1 MEEKSKG
8 ESSSEDGMSIFN
20 ESFNVEESEN
30 ENEKKD
36 SRDAQKDEN
45 NPSENDKIL
54 KCQEIF
60 LGKKRKVLTEEEKKE
75 RTKKIID
82 RYCKRNDEM
91 LKLLEKINS
100 NEITHKN
107 INRMMRLLAIDLSD
121 TKKLINKK
129 SMLHNQKKEIFQN
142 LLNFTFQEY
151 QYFWFKLT
159 NGKSKKGS
167 AQLIKSN
174 NISMAKQILKELQ
187 EKKIKFDNDNNNN
200 SNNNNGEEKN
210 EEKNNKDKD
219 NPEVKPKKERTVKEM
234 IQAADLRDIE
244 NKKLDE
250 FFENESAISSDESIS
265 SSISESDDDGDI
277 DGDDNNISNSKSSKE
292 SKKEKDKE
300 KNKEKEKEEKI
311 KKELN
316 EKKEKEMKLKKEME
330 EKARKEKEEKARK
343 EKEEKARKEKEEKAR
358 KEKEEKA
365 RKEKEEKEKKEKMKI
380 LMEDEDEID
389 IFN

>member
-1 MEEKSKG
+1 MEEKSKE

-20 ESFNVEESEN
+20 ESFNYEESEN
-30 ENEKKD
+30 ENQKKE
-36 SRDAQKDEN
+36 SHDAQKEEN

-54 KCQEIF
+54 KYQEIF

-174 NISMAKQILKELQ
+174 NISRAKQILKELQ
-187 EKKIKFDNDNNNN
+187 EKK
-200 SNNNNGEEKN
+200 
-210 EEKNNKDKD
+210 
-219 NPEVKPKKERTVKEM
+219 KKK
-234 IQAADLRDIE
+234 
-244 NKKLDE
+244 KKL
-250 FFENESAISSDESIS
+250 NLIMIIIIIAIIMV
-265 SSISESDDDGDI
+265 
-277 DGDDNNISNSKSSKE
+277 
-292 SKKEKDKE
+292 KK
-300 KNKEKEKEEKI
+300 
-311 KKELN
+311 
-316 EKKEKEMKLKKEME
+316 
-330 EKARKEKEEKARK
+330 
-343 EKEEKARKEKEEKAR
+343 
-358 KEKEEKA
+358 
-365 RKEKEEKEKKEKMKI
+365 KMKKKIIRIKII
-380 LMEDEDEID
+380 LK
-389 IFN
+389 

>member
-151 QYFWFKLT
+151 QYFWFQLT

-187 EKKIKFDNDNNNN
+187 EKKIKFDNDNN
-200 SNNNNGEEKN
+200 SNNNGEEKS
-210 EEKNNKDKD
+210 EEKKNKDKD

-343 EKEEKARKEKEEKAR
+343 EKEEK
-358 KEKEEKA
+358 
-365 RKEKEEKEKKEKMKI
+365 EKKEKMKI

>member
-20 ESFNVEESEN
+20 ESFPCEESEN
-30 ENEKKD
+30 ENEKKE
-36 SRDAQKDEN
+36 SHDAQKDEN

-151 QYFWFKLT
+151 QYFWFQLT

-174 NISMAKQILKELQ
+174 NISRAKQILKELQ
-187 EKKIKFDNDNNNN
+187 EKKIKFDNDNN
-200 SNNNNGEEKN
+200 SNNNGEEKS
-210 EEKNNKDKD
+210 EEKKNKDKD

-265 SSISESDDDGDI
+265 SSISESDDDGDG

-292 SKKEKDKE
+292 SKKDKDKE
-300 KNKEKEKEEKI
+300 KNKEKEKEREKQKEKEEKI
-311 KKELN
+311 FN
-316 EKKEKEMKLKKEME
+316 EKKEKEMKIKKEME
-330 EKARKEKEEKARK
+330 EKARKEKEEKAR
-343 EKEEKARKEKEEKAR
+343 R
-358 KEKEEKA
+358 EKEEKA
-365 RKEKEEKEKKEKMKI
+365 RKEKEEKEKKEKMKKI
-380 LMEDEDEID
+380 MEDEDEID